1 MIRSSWQQKKPCFC
15 MQNKINILMYFYREN
30 ILILFR
36 CFVVVIVLS
45 LIFCC
50 WIDFCRVWL
59 RLIFFSLNMVEIL
72 RWINDLAIWIA
83 HVSQILLFPF
93 CICFFLNWWMRAS
106 SILFAT
112 VTVNFPFIYYTYYMN
127 EWMHNIHRIKLKSK
141 CTSQSLSIPLY
152 FHCHILSDLFLIF
165 FFSFFS
171 FFFIILSD
179 CFNQFP

>member
-1 MIRSSWQQKKPCFC
+1 
-15 MQNKINILMYFYREN
+15 MYFYREN

-36 CFVVVIVLS
+36 LFAVVVVIVLS

-59 RLIFFSLNMVEIL
+59 RLIFSSLNMVEIL

-93 CICFFLNWWMRAS
+93 CFFFSNWWMRAS

-127 EWMHNIHRIKLKSK
+127 EWMHNICIHRIKPKSK

-165 FFSFFS
+165 FSFFL